1 MEEIANRVQRFIIQ
15 NIGSSI
21 CLVSRDESLL
31 QWVCSQVARR
41 ITKEYL
47 ILSEP
52 GIDEIRYFT
61 DFLYTASDDGYKL
74 VFIQKADRI
83 LQEAANSMLKILEEP
98 PPHSAI
104 VLTTTRFSELLP
116 TIRSRVKTMNISVS
130 REAYDSVWKK
140 ISAYSNA
147 DLIFELCKN
156 DFDIFIHLNERTESL
171 EAMSF
176 EETEFVQ
183 LFSEN
188 ELSAVNKIR
197 AVLMLEDL
205 YKRLLNLS
213 EKEFVQLYMNLME
226 KSNKIDLNGMIVFM
240 CKAFQMI
247 LELKGC
253 RDLSVFKWLDS
264 IVANRLMNF
273 NGSLTLLNLLI
284 LVKRSEKR

>member
-1 MEEIANRVQRFIIQ
+1 MQRFIVQ

-21 CLVSRDESLL
+21 CLVSRDNSLL
-31 QWVCSQVARR
+31 QWVCSQVARQ

-61 DFLYTASDDGYKL
+61 DFLYTAADDGYKL
-74 VFIQKADRI
+74 VFIQKADRL

-98 PPHSAI
+98 PSYSAI
-104 VLTTTRFSELLP
+104 VLTTTRFSDLLP
-116 TIRSRVKTMNISVS
+116 TIRSRVKTMNVSVN
-130 REAYDSVWKK
+130 REIYDSVWKK
-140 ISAYSNA
+140 ISTCPDA

-156 DFDIFIHLNERTESL
+156 DFDILIHLNESTES
-171 EAMSF
+171 F
-176 EETEFVQ
+176 ESTNFDETEFVQ
-183 LFSEN
+183 FFSEN
-188 ELSAVNKIR
+188 DLSAAKKIK
-197 AVLMLEDL
+197 AVLMLEEL
-205 YKRLLNLS
+205 YRRLLNLS
-213 EKEFVQLYMNLME
+213 EKELVQLYMNLME

-264 IVANRLMNF
+264 IVANRLVNF

-284 LVKRSEKR
+284 LIKRSRKR